1 MYLNFENKTV
11 LIMGVANKRSIG
23 WGIAKELDKAGAKLI
38 FSYSKERSAK
48 GLLKLALELSD
59 LNKEPDMV
67 KCDVTSDED
76 IATAVADLK
85 VKAGQLSGIVHSVA
99 FANKD
104 FLGDAYSAVDRA
116 SFAQALDI
124 SAYSFTAIIR
134 AAHQAEL
141 LADNASLITLTYLGG
156 ERVIQ
161 NYNLMGVAK
170 AALESSVR
178 YLANEYGPT
187 GIRVN
192 AISAGP
198 IRTLSA
204 RGVGNF
210 SESQKMVEE
219 RAPLRRVTTSEE
231 VGTTALFLLSDMA
244 SGITGENIHV
254 DSGYHI
260 IGY

>member
-1 MYLNFENKTV
+1 MHLNFENKTY
-11 LIMGVANKRSIG
+11 LIMGVANKRSIA
-23 WGIAKELDKAGAKLI
+23 WGIAQELDKAGAKLI

-48 GLLKLALELSD
+48 GLVKLAADLSD
-59 LNKEPDMV
+59 LNREAPMV

-76 IATAVADLK
+76 ITTAVTELK
-85 VKAGQLSGIVHSVA
+85 EKVGTLNGIVHSVA

-104 FLGDAYSAVDRA
+104 FLGDDYSAVDRA

-134 AAHQAEL
+134 AAKLADL
-141 LADNASLITLTYLGG
+141 LAENASLLTLTYLGG

-178 YLANEYGPT
+178 YLASEYGPT
-187 GIRVN
+187 GVRVN

-219 RAPLRRVTTSEE
+219 RAPLRRVTTVEE
-231 VGTTALFLLSDMA
+231 VGTTAVFLLSDMA